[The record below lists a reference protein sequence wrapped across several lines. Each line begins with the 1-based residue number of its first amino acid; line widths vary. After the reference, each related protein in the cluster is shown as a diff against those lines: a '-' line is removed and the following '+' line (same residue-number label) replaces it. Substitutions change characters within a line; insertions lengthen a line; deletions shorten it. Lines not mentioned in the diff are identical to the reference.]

1 MSLIPRKYQVNPI
14 EKAIQWMRKNTEGCV
29 LDLSMSSGKASIAAL
44 IAHEM
49 HRISGGKK
57 VLVLCPSANLVQ
69 QNSDTYA
76 KISDE
81 YSIYSASISKSLRH
95 SIVFATPQ
103 SFVNIVD
110 NTNGEFCCVIVDECD
125 QTTETVKT
133 IISKLKEK
141 NHLLRLCGMTGT
153 PYRTGEGY
161 IAEIDVD
168 NSVIEDAAN
177 PYYKK
182 IVARI
187 TPREL
192 IELGFATPPKVINVS
207 EKYDTSNLELTAGGT
222 FRQEDIDQAFV
233 GQGRKTAA
241 VIEDVINHS
250 NSIGARG
257 VMIFGATINHCREI
271 MDSLPNYNSAMVN
284 GEMSDKHNKAAIE
297 AFKAQKIRYLV
308 NVNKLTVGFSVDHV
322 DVIAILRATESS
334 RV

>member
-1 MSLIPRKYQVNPI
+1 MLTPRKYQVNPI

-141 NHLLRLCGMTGT
+141 NPLLRLCGMTGT

-168 NSVIEDAAN
+168 NSIIEEKKKKKCTPSAA
-177 PYYKK
+177 
-182 IVARI
+182 R
-187 TPREL
+187 
-192 IELGFATPPKVINVS
+192 S
-207 EKYDTSNLELTAGGT
+207 
-222 FRQEDIDQAFV
+222 
-233 GQGRKTAA
+233 
-241 VIEDVINHS
+241 
-250 NSIGARG
+250 
-257 VMIFGATINHCREI
+257 
-271 MDSLPNYNSAMVN
+271 
-284 GEMSDKHNKAAIE
+284 
-297 AFKAQKIRYLV
+297 
-308 NVNKLTVGFSVDHV
+308 
-322 DVIAILRATESS
+322 
-334 RV
+334 